1 MRKVGVVLGGG
12 GPKCLA
18 HLGMFEVLL
27 EHGIKVD
34 YIIAASS
41 GSLIASLIANKVPI
55 EQIKHEFFRRKIR
68 KSWNKIRITKSSLID
83 QPAIK
88 MIMSNLL
95 VNRRIE
101 KSPIKLGLMG
111 SDINSGKEHLFE
123 RGNIIDAAI
132 ASAAWPGLFYPYIKG
147 NKVIIDGGLL
157 NTMPADICKKKL
169 GKNSV
174 VITSSLEMGLKPFE
188 LKNPFETLFRS
199 IYIPLIMN
207 RDRIIKTHSDIIL
220 EHFQDMSLTLSKY
233 LKTNKYTDKKLLE
246 HYYRRGREV
255 AESNIT
261 KIKRLI
267 NKKI

>member
-1 MRKVGVVLGGG
+1 MRKIGVVLGGG

-18 HLGMFEVLL
+18 HLGMFEVFY
-27 EHGIKVD
+27 EHNIEVN

-55 EQIKHEFFRRKIR
+55 DKIKREFFRRKIR
-68 KSWNKIRITKSSLID
+68 YGWNKIKITKSSLID

-88 MIMSNLL
+88 MIMNNLL
-95 VNRRIE
+95 DNNRIE

-123 RGNIIDAAI
+123 RGNIVDAAI

-147 NKVIIDGGLL
+147 KKVIIDGGLL
-157 NTMPADICKKKL
+157 NTMPADICKSKL

-199 IYIPLIMN
+199 IYIPLIRN
-207 RDRIIKTHSDIIL
+207 RNRIIKAHSDIIL
-220 EHFQDMSLTLSKY
+220 EHFQDMPLTLSKY
-233 LKTNKYTDKKLLE
+233 LKTNKYTDKKLLD
-246 HYYRRGREV
+246 YYYKRGRKV
-255 AESNIT
+255 ALANIS

-267 NKKI
+267 NNKL